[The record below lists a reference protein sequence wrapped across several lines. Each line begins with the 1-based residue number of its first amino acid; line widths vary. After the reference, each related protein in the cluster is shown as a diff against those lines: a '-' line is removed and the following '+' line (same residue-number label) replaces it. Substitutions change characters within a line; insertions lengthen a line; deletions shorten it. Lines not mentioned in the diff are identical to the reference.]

1 VLLAGASHDS
11 VESDEAVAVTE
22 RSGAAL
28 LVASPVG
35 PQLPRGVP
43 RGVPR
48 PFWQAPRL
56 RAADG
61 VLRVQLVAQPGRIA
75 FDCGV
80 AFSARTFNGSAVGPT
95 LAVRGTPP
103 WRSAWVGGLVWY
115 VQRKT
120 PPWITARTGR
130 HTVLTASHLLA
141 VLCFVLF

>member
-1 VLLAGASHDS
+1 
-11 VESDEAVAVTE
+11 VTE

-48 PFWQAPRL
+48 PFLQAPRL

-61 VLRVQLVAQPGRIA
+61 VLRVQLVVQPGRIA

-80 AFSARTFNGSAVGPT
+80 ASQRPHIQLQRRRADAGGPRDAALEKCLGGRPGVVCTTKDAALDNCSDGSKHSA
-95 LAVRGTPP
+95 
-103 WRSAWVGGLVWY
+103 
-115 VQRKT
+115 
-120 PPWITARTGR
+120 
-130 HTVLTASHLLA
+130 
-141 VLCFVLF
+141 